1 MLPTGIICLW
11 YGSLGTVPADWIV
24 CDSNGGSPD
33 LRGLFIRGATAG
45 IPPGS
50 TGGSGTH
57 THDFTG
63 DGHTHSLP
71 GGVIIATG
79 TDVADVTNSSP
90 ATGTTDT
97 GSSIPPHHR
106 LYWIM
111 KT

>member
-1 MLPTGIICLW
+1 MLPTGIISLW
-11 YGSLGTVPADWIV
+11 YGSLGTIPSGWIV
-24 CDSNGGSPD
+24 CDGNGGSPN
-33 LRGLFIRGATAG
+33 LRGQFIRGATVA

-50 TGGSGTH
+50 TGGAGTH

-63 DGHTHSLP
+63 DGHTHNIP
-71 GGVIIATG
+71 AGGIIAAG
-79 TDVADVTNSSP
+79 VNVADVTGSSP
-90 ATGTTDT
+90 ATGTTDA